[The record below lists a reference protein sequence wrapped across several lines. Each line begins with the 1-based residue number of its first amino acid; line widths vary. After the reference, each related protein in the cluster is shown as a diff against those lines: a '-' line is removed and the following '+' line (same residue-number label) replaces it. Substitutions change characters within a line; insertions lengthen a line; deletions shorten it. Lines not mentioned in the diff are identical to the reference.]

1 MVHIIFPV
9 TWAALLHYYLP
20 VLPAVEWDFAPP
32 PAPRPHPTSPK
43 GQLPIRRREQ
53 LLLNQLIKWLAV
65 PSVLSF
71 LITLQSCAR
80 VHLEIQLRRKRTSA
94 QPQTHRPVF
103 SLTVGAIIAITFNCP
118 CLCRSNSIISL
129 FIYFLELNWCWCL
142 LTESLISHASS
153 TGR

>member
-32 PAPRPHPTSPK
+32 PISPK

-71 LITLQSCAR
+71 LITLQSCAH
-80 VHLEIQLRRKRTSA
+80 VHLEIQLPRKRTSA

-118 CLCRSNSIISL
+118 CLCRSNSIISG
-129 FIYFLELNWCWCL
+129 FFFFFLGVKLVLVSLNGVFNQ
-142 LTESLISHASS
+142 S
-153 TGR
+153 R